1 MYKITYF
8 DDQGSWSF
16 DIYTGKNVCVSH
28 INLSANV
35 AVTFEFSDYP
45 EFCHFE
51 NNVLTILSNQKS
63 LSECLVSE
71 LIYSD

>member
-1 MYKITYF
+1 MIRDLGPLTY
-8 DDQGSWSF
+8 
-16 DIYTGKNVCVSH
+16 TLEKNLCVSH

-63 LSECLVSE
+63 LSESVL
-71 LIYSD
+71 